1 MTIKTDEQIIGKMA
15 RIVAVFK
22 GVTRSTSK
30 MLGKNSSQFRNY
42 AMLLKCRKK
51 PSGVYEMQE
60 TLGSRGSTRTPL
72 GELTVRS
79 PDPIAGGEVLTLC
92 HFKHL

>member
-1 MTIKTDEQIIGKMA
+1 MACQAFVTIKTDEQIIGKMA

-22 GVTRSTSK
+22 GVTRSTYVR
-30 MLGKNSSQFRNY
+30 KNSSQFKNY

-60 TLGSRGSTRTPL
+60 TLGSRPR
-72 GELTVRS
+72 
-79 PDPIAGGEVLTLC
+79 
-92 HFKHL
+92 